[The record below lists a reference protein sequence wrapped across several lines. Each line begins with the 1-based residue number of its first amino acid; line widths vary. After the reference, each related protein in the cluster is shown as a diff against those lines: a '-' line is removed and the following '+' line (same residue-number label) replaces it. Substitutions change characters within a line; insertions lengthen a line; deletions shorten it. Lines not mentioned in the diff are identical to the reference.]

1 MVEVIRKATYNL
13 LLETVRYK
21 MVSHPAV
28 GVELIWLISLN
39 KGQLADVF
47 MSYYLQ

>member
-1 MVEVIRKATYNL
+1 MQHVSNFEVTVEVIRKATYNL

-28 GVELIWLISLN
+28 REEIICLVSLN
-39 KGQLADVF
+39 KGQ
-47 MSYYLQ
+47 